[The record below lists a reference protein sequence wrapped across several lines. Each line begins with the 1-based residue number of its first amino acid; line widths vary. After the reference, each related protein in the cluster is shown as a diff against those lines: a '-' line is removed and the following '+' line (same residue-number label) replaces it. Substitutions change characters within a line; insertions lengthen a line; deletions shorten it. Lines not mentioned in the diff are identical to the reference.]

1 MAMSTNPTDRPHTLT
16 IRRGGQ
22 SYRGRWRVVE
32 DAVHVTSPYGAIVRR
47 GAEPPR
53 ALAETLLLAGLFS
66 ELGSAAILRR

>member
-1 MAMSTNPTDRPHTLT
+1 MSMSSDQTERAHRLT

-32 DAVHVTSPYGAIVRR
+32 DAVKVTSPYGVSTAHR

-53 ALAETLLLAGLFS
+53 ALAETLLGELAFRWCAQTS
-66 ELGSAAILRR
+66 NRH

>member
-32 DAVHVTSPYGAIVRR
+32 DAVHVTSPYGVNLARR
-47 GAEPPR
+47 GQEPPR
-53 ALAETLLLAGLFS
+53 VLAETLLGELAFRW
-66 ELGSAAILRR
+66 SAQTRSR